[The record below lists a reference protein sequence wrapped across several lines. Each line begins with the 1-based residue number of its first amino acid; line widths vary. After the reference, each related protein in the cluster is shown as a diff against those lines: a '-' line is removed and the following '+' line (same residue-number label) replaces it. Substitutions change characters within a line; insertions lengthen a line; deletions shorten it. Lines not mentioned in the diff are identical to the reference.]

1 MALKHPLLLPALV
14 LLSVGGN
21 LAAQEATPADR
32 AAVLAAVDSLFS
44 SMSRHDTLASRAILL
59 PGATFYS
66 LAPGRPPRSTSDTA
80 YIRSLAR
87 DAVGL
92 KERIW
97 NPTVWLH
104 GPIAQVWTPYDFHVD
119 GKFSHC
125 GVDSFSL
132 IRTEAGW
139 RIAAATYTIETTG
152 CPESPL
158 GPLSPP

>member
-1 MALKHPLLLPALV
+1 MTLRALAMVPAIALLTLP
-14 LLSVGGN
+14 GN
-21 LAAQEATPADR
+21 LKAQEASPADR

-44 SMSRHDTLASRAILL
+44 SMSRRDTLASRAILL
-59 PGATFYS
+59 PGAVFYIAS
-66 LAPGRPPRSTSDTA
+66 GGRARSSSDTA
-80 YIRSLAR
+80 YIRSLSR
-87 DAVGL
+87 DAAAL

-97 NPTVWLH
+97 SPTVLIH
-104 GPIAQVWTPYDFHVD
+104 GSIAQVWTPYDFHVD

-132 IRTEAGW
+132 VRTEAGW

-158 GPLSPP
+158 GPYSAP